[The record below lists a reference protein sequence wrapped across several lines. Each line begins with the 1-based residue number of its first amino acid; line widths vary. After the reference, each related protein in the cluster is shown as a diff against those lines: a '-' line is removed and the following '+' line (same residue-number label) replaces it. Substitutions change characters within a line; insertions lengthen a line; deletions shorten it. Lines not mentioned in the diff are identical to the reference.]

1 MTGQDNVRKLIV
13 LACIWAALVF
23 APYWMPPLGGYT
35 ALGTRVL
42 ILGLAAMSV
51 NFLLGFTGVLSFGH
65 AAYFGLGAYGAGLS
79 LKYLAPSTP
88 ISLLMGML
96 LGGLAGAILGMLI
109 VRRRGVY
116 FAMVTIAFGQVLY
129 YIAFQWSSL
138 TGGDDGLRG
147 FSRQPLDFGL
157 FKLDILSNADNFY
170 FFVLFCFA
178 VTAAV
183 MGFILRSPFGR
194 TMLAIRENERR
205 ARFLGIPVE
214 RHIWIAFT
222 LSCFFMGFAGALYA
236 LLNNFADPKGLHFSQ
251 SGDFVMMA
259 VMGGMR
265 SFWGPLLGA
274 AVFVVLQDYLSSITV
289 NWMSFV
295 GMLFV
300 AIVLFFPR
308 GLLGFIQRRSDSS
321 ACSKSGT
328 SASASAV
335 WPRCATYRSRSR
347 RASCAL
353 SSGRTAP
360 ARPPSS
366 ISSAAFSRRAL
377 ERSCSTDSTS
387 RRFLRIGVLRPASP
401 ARSRSPRFFP
411 N

>member
-1 MTGQDNVRKLIV
+1 MSRAQAQQLVALAAIWLV
-13 LACIWAALVF
+13 LLL
-23 APYWMPPLGGYT
+23 APYWMVPLGGYT

-42 ILGLAAMSV
+42 VLGLAAMSV

-79 LKYLAPSTP
+79 LKFLASSTP
-88 ISLLMGML
+88 LSLASGML
-96 LGGLAGAILGMLI
+96 LGGIIGALLGAII

-116 FAMVTIAFGQVLY
+116 FAMVTIAFGQVFY

-147 FSRQPLDFGL
+147 FTRQPLHLGL
-157 FKLDILSNADNFY
+157 ANIDILSNANAFY
-170 FFVLFCFA
+170 YFVLLCFA
-178 VTAAV
+178 LAAAV
-183 MGFILRSPFGR
+183 MGYILRSPFGR
-194 TMLAIRENERR
+194 TMIAIRENERR

-236 LLNNFADPKGLHFSQ
+236 LVNNFADPRGLHYSQ

-274 AVFVVLQDYLSSITV
+274 AVFVVIQDYISSVTV

-300 AIVLFFPR
+300 GVVLLFPR
-308 GLLGFIQRRSDSS
+308 GILGFVR
-321 ACSKSGT
+321 
-328 SASASAV
+328 
-335 WPRCATYRSRSR
+335 R
-347 RASCAL
+347 RAA
-353 SSGRTAP
+353 TQ
-360 ARPPSS
+360 
-366 ISSAAFSRRAL
+366 
-377 ERSCSTDSTS
+377 
-387 RRFLRIGVLRPASP
+387 
-401 ARSRSPRFFP
+401 
-411 N
+411 

>member
-1 MTGQDNVRKLIV
+1 MSGAQRTRQLVALAAIWLV
-13 LACIWAALVF
+13 LLL
-23 APYWMPPLGGYT
+23 APYWMVPLGGYT

-42 ILGLAAMSV
+42 VLGLAAMSV

-79 LKYLAPSTP
+79 LKFLASSTP
-88 ISLLMGML
+88 LSLASGTL
-96 LGGLAGAILGMLI
+96 LGGIIGALLGAII

-116 FAMVTIAFGQVLY
+116 FAMVTIAFGQVFY

-147 FSRQPLDFGL
+147 FTRQPLHLGL
-157 FKLDILSNADNFY
+157 TDIDILSNANAFY
-170 FFVLFCFA
+170 YFVLFCFA
-178 VTAAV
+178 LAAAV
-183 MGFILRSPFGR
+183 MGYILRSPFGR
-194 TMLAIRENERR
+194 TMIAIRENERR

-222 LSCFFMGFAGALYA
+222 MSCFFMGFAGALYA
-236 LLNNFADPKGLHFSQ
+236 LVNNFADPRGLHYSQ

-274 AVFVVLQDYLSSITV
+274 TVFVVIQDYISSVTV

-300 AIVLFFPR
+300 AVVLLFPR
-308 GLLGFIQRRSDSS
+308 GILGFVR
-321 ACSKSGT
+321 
-328 SASASAV
+328 
-335 WPRCATYRSRSR
+335 R
-347 RASCAL
+347 RA
-353 SSGRTAP
+353 
-360 ARPPSS
+360 
-366 ISSAAFSRRAL
+366 AA
-377 ERSCSTDSTS
+377 
-387 RRFLRIGVLRPASP
+387 
-401 ARSRSPRFFP
+401 
-411 N
+411 

>member
-1 MTGQDNVRKLIV
+1 LNKSQTRRLLGL
-13 LACIWAALVF
+13 AALWAVLLL
-23 APYWMPPLGGYT
+23 APYWMAPLGGYT

-42 ILGLAAMSV
+42 VLGLAAMSV

-65 AAYFGLGAYGAGLS
+65 AAYFGLGAYGAGFA
-79 LKYLAPSTP
+79 LKFLAPSTP
-88 ISLLMGML
+88 LALLCGML
-96 LGGLAGAILGMLI
+96 LGGVAGALLGALI

-116 FAMVTIAFGQVLY
+116 FAMVTIAFGQVFY

-147 FSRQPLDFGL
+147 FSRQPLNLGFVTI
-157 FKLDILSNADNFY
+157 DIASSANTFY
-170 FFVLFCFA
+170 YFVLLCLALA
-178 VTAAV
+178 VGL

-194 TMLAIRENERR
+194 TMIAIRENERR
-205 ARFLGIPVE
+205 ARFLGIPVD

-222 LSCFFMGFAGALYA
+222 LSCFFMGYAGALYA
-236 LLNNFADPKGLHFSQ
+236 LVNNFADPRGLHYSQ

-308 GLLGFIQRRSDSS
+308 GLLGVIRRKGD
-321 ACSKSGT
+321 A
-328 SASASAV
+328 
-335 WPRCATYRSRSR
+335 
-347 RASCAL
+347 
-353 SSGRTAP
+353 
-360 ARPPSS
+360 
-366 ISSAAFSRRAL
+366 
-377 ERSCSTDSTS
+377 
-387 RRFLRIGVLRPASP
+387 
-401 ARSRSPRFFP
+401 
-411 N
+411 